1 MSGPRRSIR
10 FGHLTRI
17 IKDYYVGTPILQP
30 EGNRLARRLSRL
42 VLIGGLFIY
51 LGAQGAL
58 VNIPLWNRSLP
69 PELDDSLTYILKTR
83 QMQEGLFQ
91 VSPAVADLMLQLHA
105 PSDNPEVARQRALAG
120 SRIFPFYHPLF
131 SLILIGL
138 TKLGLDLLTAFKL
151 VWSLGPL
158 IFGLS
163 FAYLLS
169 GLFGPGAAGLA
180 LGMLAFKV
188 FPDTGL
194 HYVVPSNL
202 AMALALIMWGRL
214 VRRRGQAPWTLALG
228 SLALAAMHPIGLIY
242 AVMSV
247 VLALVLLKAQ
257 DRGRIYLAILFVA
270 GFVALVFIISAV
282 TSCPFIPNLFRMP
295 GGSYS
300 LLTMGRAAFISGQNV
315 ITEIVKYGGG
325 LFGSAPFFCGAV
337 ALGLITLTRPARRP
351 VAMILWLNL
360 GFLTGT
366 LFYVSSHPAD
376 VFLRLWI
383 PLVVILFG
391 LVGQSLAFA
400 AQLSWTSWRDFKSE
414 TSQTDIAGWQRL
426 WPLALAAFLT
436 GYAVQTAVKGA
447 EALVATAR
455 YMQVSQPLEFSPNQP
470 RLLLSLAQPQDKVFY
485 NSIIIMPYYFSY
497 GASRLGA
504 VYYHPAFRGAP
515 ETAAWLNLP
524 ELRFA
529 VTYNPLVFH
538 PSFVGVEEPGWWISS
553 PDFTFSPLREPRIF
567 GPLAKDGQ
575 LAAAEFS
582 WLELSLK
589 TRDFPK
595 LLKIKINNPG
605 EASEFDLIPVAAD
618 RTLLSSQKISAPVP
632 AHWSGWVSLNLPA
645 SPEVNRFRILLPGGK
660 PRFQIQG
667 MVLGEDPRLWPWSQ
681 KAGLT
686 LMPRAGNPEITVSFD
701 PGDILPAPLN
711 RLPITVLDDQGS
723 SVLLQL
729 RR

>member
-1 MSGPRRSIR
+1 
-10 FGHLTRI
+10 
-17 IKDYYVGTPILQP
+17 VETPILQH
-30 EGNRLARRLSRL
+30 EGKRLGRLLSRL

-69 PELDDSLTYILKTR
+69 PELDDSLTYILKTK

-91 VSPAVADLMLQLHA
+91 VSPAVADLMRQLHA
-105 PSDNPEVARQRALAG
+105 PSDHPEVARQRALAG

-138 TKLGLDLLTAFKL
+138 IKLGLDLLTAFKL

-158 IFGLS
+158 IFGLT
-163 FAYLLS
+163 FAYMLT
-169 GLFGPGAAGLA
+169 GLFGASAAGLA
-180 LGMLAFKV
+180 MGLLAFKV

-202 AMALALIMWGRL
+202 TMALALIIWGRL
-214 VRRRGQAPWTLALG
+214 VSRQGKAPWTLALG
-228 SLALAAMHPIGLIY
+228 SLALVAMHPIGLIY
-242 AVMSV
+242 AIMSV
-247 VLALVLLKAQ
+247 VLALLLLEAK
-257 DRGRIYLAILFVA
+257 DRLRIYLAILFV
-270 GFVALVFIISAV
+270 VSLVTLVFIISAV
-282 TSCPFIPNLFRMP
+282 TQCPFIPNLFRMP

-300 LLTMGRAAFISGQNV
+300 LLTMGRSAIISGQQV
-315 ITEIVKYGGG
+315 IIEIVKFEGG
-325 LFGSAPFFCGAV
+325 LFGSAPIFCGAV
-337 ALGLITLTRPARRP
+337 ALGLITLTRPLRRP
-351 VAMILWLNL
+351 VVIILWLNL
-360 GFLTGT
+360 CFLTGT
-366 LFYVSSHPAD
+366 LFYVSTHPAD

-400 AQLSWTSWRDFKSE
+400 AQLSWTCWRNFTLE
-414 TSQTDIAGWQRL
+414 TGQTDNGGWQRL
-426 WPLALAAFLT
+426 WPLVLVAFLT
-436 GYAVQTAVKGA
+436 GYAVQMAVKGA

-455 YMQVSQPLEFSPNQP
+455 FMQVSQPLEFSPNQP
-470 RLLLSLAQPQDKVFY
+470 RLLLTLAQPKDKVFY

-515 ETAAWLNLP
+515 ETDAWLNLP

-553 PDFTFSPLREPRIF
+553 PDFIFSPLSEPRKF

-575 LAAAEFS
+575 LAATEFS
-582 WLELSLK
+582 WLELFLK
-589 TRDFPK
+589 TSDFPK

-605 EASEFDLIPVAAD
+605 GPSAVDLIPVAAD
-618 RTLLSSQKISAPVP
+618 RTLLQSQKISAPVP
-632 AHWSGWVSLNLPA
+632 AHWSGWISLNLA
-645 SPEVNRFRILLPGGK
+645 TSPGVNRFRILLPAGT
-660 PRFQIQG
+660 PPYQIQG
-667 MVLGEDPRLWPWSQ
+667 LVFGEDPRLWPWSQ
-681 KAGLT
+681 KADLT
-686 LMPRAGNPEITVSFD
+686 LMPRAGPPDITVSFD
-701 PGDILPAPLN
+701 PGEILPAPLST
-711 RLPITVLDDQGS
+711 LPITVLDDHGS

-729 RR
+729 RP